1 MFKYFV
7 GKDFKVSFSKR
18 FLNFC
23 FDQNSGWIYSNERD
37 VFHKLGFKDLAE
49 KLEEVDFEQKLPE
62 IQIIENKVIENRVI
76 ENKSDVSEELLNEIN
91 NKYEEQDK
99 HLKIVLESFEETLKK
114 TNKLENSL
122 KAIVE
127 VQQEVSDLNEEKND
141 EYDLKLQ
148 TQQQIIETLKTSVGI
163 LNKKFKNLTEEIED
177 SKRRFDAL
185 LELFTE
191 KMSTTKNIVNPLKS
205 NTTLREIWTMIEDK
219 NMAAMV
225 SIMFMVKKM
234 LEEKGVRL

>member
-7 GKDFKVSFSKR
+7 GKDFKASFSKR

-37 VFHKLGFKDLAE
+37 VFHKLGLKDLAE
-49 KLEEVDFEQKLPE
+49 KLEEVVEQKEQKLPE
-62 IQIIENKVIENRVI
+62 IQIIENKVI

-99 HLKIVLESFEETLKK
+99 HLKIVIESFEETLKK

-122 KAIVE
+122 KSIVE

-141 EYDLKLQ
+141 EYDLKLE
-148 TQQQIIETLKTSVGI
+148 TQQQIIETLKSSVGI
-163 LNKKFKNLTEEIED
+163 LNKKFKNLTDEIED

-205 NTTLREIWTMIEDK
+205 NVTLREIWTMIEDK